1 MNFLANRK
9 KIAFFYLL
17 FLFFLNFTIT
27 AQNICEIVDGGKVI
41 ADDGQYL
48 GKICNPFDHESIFN
62 EFGTY
67 GNKFNSNSIWNEFG
81 SYGNQFSNL
90 SPFNKFTTTHPMII
104 KNGTV
109 IGYLTKNK
117 SLKNAVDPHILLS
130 CEFGAGSLPSDL
142 KDKIN
147 QLNHQ
152 KRKLN
157 EMIDSD
163 NHWIQKVI
171 DNGKYILLEDK
182 SLWEISPIDVIYTS
196 IWLPITNIVIVESKN
211 PSYPYFLINTDDGEK
226 VEAKLIK
233 K

>member
-1 MNFLANRK
+1 MSFLVNNK
-9 KIAFFYLL
+9 KITLIYFF
-17 FLFFLNFTIT
+17 FTIIFNIT
-27 AQNICEIVDGGKVI
+27 INAQDICEIIDGSKVI

-48 GKICNPFDHESIFN
+48 GKLCNAFDSESIIN
-62 EFGTY
+62 EFGIY

-81 SYGNQFSNL
+81 TYGNEFSNL
-90 SPFNKFTTTHPMII
+90 SPFNEFTTTPPMII
-104 KNGTV
+104 KNGSV

-117 SLKNAVDPHILLS
+117 ALKNSVDPHILLT
-130 CEFGAGSLPSDL
+130 CEFGLSSLPSEL

-147 QLNHQ
+147 QLNEQ

-157 EMIDSD
+157 EMNNSD

-171 DNGKYILLEDK
+171 DNGKYIILEDK

-196 IWLPITNIVIVESKN
+196 IWLPITNIVIVASKN
-211 PSYPYFLINTDDGEK
+211 PSYPFYLVNTDDGEK

>member
-1 MNFLANRK
+1 MIFLVNSK
-9 KIAFFYLL
+9 KITLVYVLFTFF
-17 FLFFLNFTIT
+17 FIGNIN
-27 AQNICEIVDGGKVI
+27 AQDICEIIDGAKII
-41 ADDGQYL
+41 ADDGKYL
-48 GKICNPFDHESIFN
+48 GKICSAFDSESIIN

-67 GNKFNSNSIWNEFG
+67 GNEFNSNSIWNQFG
-81 SYGNQFSNL
+81 TYGNEYSNL
-90 SPFNKFTTTHPMII
+90 SPFNEFTSTPPMII
-104 KNGTV
+104 KDGKV

-117 SLKNAVDPHILLS
+117 NLRNAVDPHILLS
-130 CEFGAGSLPSDL
+130 CEFGLGSLQSEL
-142 KDKIN
+142 KNKIN
-147 QLNHQ
+147 QLNEQ
-152 KRKLN
+152 NRKLN
-157 EMIDSD
+157 EMIVSD

-211 PSYPYFLINTDDGEK
+211 PSYPYYLINTDDGEK